1 MSSTQGHT
9 NIHTVHT
16 TVDISVL
23 LGEINRI
30 ADDSYSKGFECGY
43 DVGVKKGRAD
53 ERAELLDKVAEK
65 CDALM
70 NYTDDSKTNA
80 YCITPEGY
88 YITREQLL
96 KVIAELKADVRE

>member
-30 ADDSYSKGFECGY
+30 ADESY
-43 DVGVKKGRAD
+43 
-53 ERAELLDKVAEK
+53 
-65 CDALM
+65 
-70 NYTDDSKTNA
+70 
-80 YCITPEGY
+80 
-88 YITREQLL
+88 
-96 KVIAELKADVRE
+96 